1 MDFAQGRLFPSG
13 KGNQIIELSVKTGG
27 IVLTF
32 VAVTLLVVL
41 VRSASAQAPDQKRLA
56 EDLQEANA
64 ASRHHRAEL
73 MKIPHVKVVTG
84 EVNSRNEAAILIE
97 VDDQKNVDEVMRK
110 APSQIEGFPV
120 EVDEQDTAEE
130 AQGDFKIYE
139 REDSPDQKRF
149 PTIDKNGY
157 YHHTW
162 LQPATPA
169 ATPGASQ

>member
-1 MDFAQGRLFPSG
+1 M
-13 KGNQIIELSVKTGG
+13 KTRG

-32 VAVTLLVVL
+32 VALMLFAV
-41 VRSASAQAPDQKRLA
+41 SAQHAKAQAPEEERTA
-56 EDLQEANA
+56 EDLRDANA
-64 ASRHHRAEL
+64 VSRRHRAEL

-97 VDDQKNVDEVMRK
+97 VDSQKNVDEVMRQ

-120 EVDEQDTAEE
+120 EVDE
-130 AQGDFKIYE
+130 AQP
-139 REDSPDQKRF
+139 EDDPGSAAGHSGAAPDPP

-162 LQPATPA
+162 LKPAMPA
-169 ATPGASQ
+169 ASPGASR